1 LVSATSFDSAV
12 QPDPHKGIL
21 SIAFLLGTWVGE
33 GSGHYPSIADFVYRE
48 ETRFWHDG
56 RPFLFYMQRTWS
68 PKDETAMHT
77 ESGYWRPQRDG
88 SIEVVIAHNF
98 GIVEIQEGTIE
109 GTTIDLRSAAVTST
123 TSAKKIE
130 GLARKYVVDGDS
142 LTYDLQM
149 AYGEHGLQPHLN
161 AELKRMEP

>member
-1 LVSATSFDSAV
+1 MLEVERLLVSTARSPKSSCVGQSNKLCPNRLIDWCRRRASILRSSPIHTRGSCRSRSCWELGSA
-12 QPDPHKGIL
+12 
-21 SIAFLLGTWVGE
+21 
-33 GSGHYPSIADFVYRE
+33 
-48 ETRFWHDG
+48 
-56 RPFLFYMQRTWS
+56 
-68 PKDETAMHT
+68 KDETAMHT

-142 LTYDLQM
+142 
-149 AYGEHGLQPHLN
+149 
-161 AELKRMEP
+161 